1 MKTNINILNKAV
13 LTCAVITL
21 AITASMPFTAN
32 AADDHSK
39 MKGGEHMMSLNKITT
54 KAEGDALKAGDSV
67 AMVCG
72 KCKSVV
78 VQRVTTEKGHIK
90 LMTLGEKHL
99 CRGCKSTITV
109 VGVGKGAKDEVK
121 HVCGAC
127 GDTSAFCCATKP
139 GAGATK
145 GMETETK

>member
-1 MKTNINILNKAV
+1 MKNNIIKRTV
-13 LTCAVITL
+13 MSCAVIAL
-21 AITASMPFTAN
+21 ALAAFGSLSAN
-32 AADDHSK
+32 AAEDHSK
-39 MKGGEHMMSLNKITT
+39 MKGGEHMMSLNKISTQ
-54 KAEGDALKAGDSV
+54 AEGSALKAGDSV

-90 LMTLGEKHL
+90 LMTPGEKHL
-99 CRGCKSTITV
+99 CGGCKSTITV

-127 GDTSAFCCATKP
+127 GETSAFCCATKP
-139 GAGATK
+139 GAGATE
-145 GMETETK
+145 GMEKK

>member
-1 MKTNINILNKAV
+1 MKTNINIINKIV

-21 AITASMPFTAN
+21 AITASMPFTAS
-32 AADDHSK
+32 AAEDHSK

-54 KAEGDALKAGDSV
+54 KAEGDALKPGDSV
-67 AMVCG
+67 AMFCG

-78 VQRVTTEKGHIK
+78 VHTVTTEKGHIK
-90 LMTLGEKHL
+90 LMTVGEKHL
-99 CRGCKSTITV
+99 CTGCKSIITV
-109 VGVGKGAKDEVK
+109 VGGGKGAKDVVS
-121 HVCGAC
+121 HSCGAC

-145 GMETETK
+145 GMDTEKK